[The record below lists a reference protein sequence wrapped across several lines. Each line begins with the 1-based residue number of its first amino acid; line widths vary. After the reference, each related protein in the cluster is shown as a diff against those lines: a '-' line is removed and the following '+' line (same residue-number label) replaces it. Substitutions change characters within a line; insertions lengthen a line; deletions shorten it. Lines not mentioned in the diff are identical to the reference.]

1 MSSLVSVSSLPGQGG
16 GHDAGVGAETSIVP
30 RGTSMMWT
38 LFRRLLLR
46 FARVD
51 MLVSGAGLVIDGA
64 VSASW
69 YTSGSSGVGLMIGGA
84 VSVF

>member
-1 MSSLVSVSSLPGQGG
+1 MSFLVSVSSLPGQVG
-16 GHDAGVGAETSIVP
+16 GHGAGVGAETLIVP

-38 LFRRLLLR
+38 LFHRLLLR

-64 VSASW
+64 VSGLNTFTCGFFF
-69 YTSGSSGVGLMIGGA
+69 TSSCVL
-84 VSVF
+84 VYLR